1 MRNDRAYN
9 STKLSET
16 LEIIRKNYFEFK
28 DSIENL
34 EKEITKLESKN
45 IIKDSTVFAEFKEK
59 YLEKKILLINMEN
72 MMKELVDTLEYK
84 NEELYTVLENTKD
97 NFE

>member
-1 MRNDRAYN
+1 MRNDIAYN

-59 YLEKKILLINMEN
+59 YLEKKIFLINMEN

-84 NEELYTVLENTKD
+84 NEELYTVLENAKD

>member
-1 MRNDRAYN
+1 MRNDIAYN

-45 IIKDSTVFAEFKEK
+45 IIKNSTVFAEFKEK
-59 YLEKKILLINMEN
+59 YLEKKIFLINMEN

>member
-1 MRNDRAYN
+1 MRNDIAYN

-59 YLEKKILLINMEN
+59 YLEKKILLIDMEN